1 MQDTLADQ
9 NPKYNSKLFY
19 RVLSYLVP
27 TVVIAFLSIWLVSS
41 STIETQIRERVT
53 RGLKLSATGLAT
65 TLDATLNDMLS
76 DAATTSRLY
85 LPQEAI
91 ESGDPKNFQWYADEL
106 VSKKNRYL
114 AIVVS
119 DSNGK
124 VIGTNTVNQEGEPGF
139 AKNLGRD
146 LSKEAWFQ
154 SIPQTDKSEAFILAQ
169 ERPTMFLPVLDEN
182 EYVTGVIYPV
192 FDILDEPIGLISF
205 FISHKHFGK
214 LLDQFTITHRGVVE
228 SLALLSTADGK
239 ILAHPASLSG
249 EQPWNSID
257 SLTTPPSGQW
267 RAPNQLNFFM
277 NESALQTQA
286 NWPWRIITLKLDTI
300 VNAPITAVSQKLI
313 ILFFFTLMV
322 TLVIIFWIVHQLI
335 KPIEE
340 LTLSISTMKRA
351 ADFKPLKVT
360 RSDEIG
366 KLTHSFNTMTSTV
379 ADYEEHLE
387 RFVPKKSLA
396 LLGTQSVL
404 EVELGQQAEK
414 ELAVLFLDIRGF
426 TALVENMTP
435 ADTFSLLN
443 SFLKAIGPVV
453 SKHNGIIDKYL
464 GDGLLA
470 YFYRDDSSCDDAIA
484 CSIEMMQKLEE
495 YNQTNREGSIPGF
508 RTDGRKRE
516 ALQVGIGVHSGKVVF
531 GTIGHE
537 DRVDFTI
544 LGDTVNTT
552 SRIETLTKNL
562 GASLIVHESVIQK
575 SKSKYANRYIGAV
588 QVKGKTDPLRLWEV
602 FSESDPA
609 LRQKKQDS
617 IADFSKAL
625 EYFEANK
632 KLEAYEL
639 FEAVVKKNADD
650 KVAQYY
656 MDWCNVNRAPHTYDR
671 KGDV

>member
-1 MQDTLADQ
+1 MQDNLADQ

-19 RVLSYLVP
+19 RVLGYLVP
-27 TVVIAFLSIWLVSS
+27 TVVIAFLSIWVVSS
-41 STIETQIRERVT
+41 STLETQIRDRVT

-91 ESGDPKNFQWYADEL
+91 ESRDPKNFQWYADEL

-114 AIVVS
+114 AIIVS
-119 DSNGK
+119 DSSGT
-124 VIGTNTVNQEGEPGF
+124 VVGTNSVNQKGEPGF
-139 AKNLGRD
+139 SDNLGKD
-146 LSKEAWFQ
+146 LSKEPWFKNVSQ
-154 SIPQTDKSEAFILAQ
+154 SEQGEAFILTR
-169 ERPTMFLPVLDEN
+169 ERPAMLLPVLGDG
-182 EYVTGVIYPV
+182 EYVTGVVYPV
-192 FDILDEPIGLISF
+192 LDILDEPIGMIAF
-205 FISHKHFGK
+205 FISHKHFGEI
-214 LLDQFTITHRGVVE
+214 LDQFTVTHRGVVE
-228 SLALLSTADGK
+228 SLAVLSTVKGDL
-239 ILAHPASLSG
+239 LALPASLR
-249 EQPWNSID
+249 EKQPWQSIAALAPKVD
-257 SLTTPPSGQW
+257 GQW
-267 RAPNQLNFFM
+267 QAPNGLRFFM
-277 NESALQTQA
+277 NESLLQTQT
-286 NWPWRIITLKLDTI
+286 NWPWRIATLKLDTI
-300 VNAPITAVSQKLI
+300 VNAPITAVSQQLI
-313 ILFFFTLMV
+313 ILFFCTLMV
-322 TLVIIFWIVHQLI
+322 TLLIIFWIVHQLI

-351 ADFKPLKVT
+351 ADFKPLQIK

-426 TALVENMTP
+426 TALVESMTP

-443 SFLKAIGPVV
+443 SFLNAIGPVV
-453 SKHNGIIDKYL
+453 SKHHGIIDKYL

-470 YFYRDDSSCDDAIA
+470 YFYRDESSCDDAIA
-484 CSIEMMQKLEE
+484 CSIEMMQKLDE
-495 YNQTNREGSIPGF
+495 YNKTNRQGSVPQF
-508 RTDGRKRE
+508 RTDGAQRS
-516 ALQVGIGVHSGKVVF
+516 ALEVGIGVHSGKVVF

-575 SKSKYANRYIGAV
+575 SKSDYPNRYIGAV
-588 QVKGKTDPLRLWEV
+588 QVKGKTEPLRLWEV
-602 FSESDPA
+602 FSESDPII
-609 LRQKKQDS
+609 RQKKQDS
-617 IADFSKAL
+617 RDEFSKAL
-625 EYFEANK
+625 SYFEENNK
-632 KLEAYEL
+632 QEAYSL
-639 FEAVVKKNADD
+639 FETVLKQNPDD
-650 KVAQYY
+650 KVAKYY
-656 MDWCNVNRAPHTYDR
+656 MNWCNMNRAPHTYSR
-671 KGDV
+671 KEDV